1 MRALSLPHFINL
13 PAHLWRMRF
22 SRFQKKHLP
31 AFSAMLDAAK
41 GAFKPAWASHM
52 LKVFSQRGCRKCG
65 LSTYA
70 ATDKGKLVAVF
81 ATRQEVEAFVL
92 YFILVGNDYLGA
104 GIGSKVVAQVE
115 KLARKSGAAFIRLD
129 IYTGKPI
136 QAFYEKQGF
145 KVGGRVN
152 FYEEDG
158 DDQTFMYK
166 KL

>member
-1 MRALSLPHFINL
+1 
-13 PAHLWRMRF
+13 MRF
-22 SRFQKKHLP
+22 SRFKKGQLP
-31 AFSAMLDAAK
+31 AFNAMLSAAK
-41 GAFKPAWASHM
+41 GALGAPWIAHM
-52 LKVFSQRGCRKCG
+52 QKTFGARGCRRCN
-65 LSTYA
+65 LTTYA
-70 ATDKGKLVAVF
+70 VTEGEQLVAVF
-81 ATRQEVEAFVL
+81 ATRAEVEAFVL

-104 GIGSKVVAQVE
+104 GIGRKIVARVE
-115 KLARKSGAAFIRLD
+115 KMARKAGAKFLRVD

>member
-1 MRALSLPHFINL
+1 
-13 PAHLWRMRF
+13 MRF

-31 AFSAMLDAAK
+31 AFHAMLGAAK
-41 GAFKPAWASHM
+41 GAFGAAWVSHIRG
-52 LKVFSQRGCRKCG
+52 VFERSGCRRCN

-70 ATDKGKLVAVF
+70 VTDGGNLVAVF

-92 YFILVGNDYLGA
+92 YFILVGNDFLGA
-104 GIGSKVVAQVE
+104 GIGKKVVARVE
-115 KLARKSGAAFIRLD
+115 KLARKSGAKFMRVDL
-129 IYTGKPI
+129 YTGKPV

-145 KVGGRVN
+145 RLGGRVN

>member
-1 MRALSLPHFINL
+1 
-13 PAHLWRMRF
+13 MRF
-22 SRFQKKHLP
+22 SRFSKKHLP
-31 AFSAMLDAAK
+31 AFNAMLTATK
-41 GAFKPAWASHM
+41 GALGAGWVAHM
-52 LKVFSQRGCRKCG
+52 RKTFRERGCSRCG

-70 ATDKGKLVAVF
+70 VTEGDALVAGF

-104 GIGSKVVAQVE
+104 GIGRKIVARVE
-115 KLARKSGAAFIRLD
+115 KMARASGAAFLRVD

>member
-1 MRALSLPHFINL
+1 
-13 PAHLWRMRF
+13 MRF
-22 SRFQKKHLP
+22 MRFGKKHLP
-31 AFSAMLDAAK
+31 AFNGMLSAAK
-41 GAFKPAWASHM
+41 GAFGAGWASHM
-52 LKVFSQRGCRKCG
+52 RKVFSQRGCPRCG
-65 LSTYA
+65 LAAYA
-70 ATDKGKLVAVF
+70 VTEGGKLVAVF
-81 ATRQEVEAFVL
+81 ATREEVEAFVL

-104 GIGSKVVAQVE
+104 GIGKKIIVRVE
-115 KLARKSGAAFIRLD
+115 ELARAAGAKFLRVD

-145 KVGGRVN
+145 KIGGRVN

>member
-13 PAHLWRMRF
+13 PAHLWRMKF
-22 SRFQKKHLP
+22 SRFSKKHLP

-41 GAFKPAWASHM
+41 GAFGAGWLGHM
-52 LKVFSQRGCRKCG
+52 QKTFSQRGCRRCG

-81 ATRQEVEAFVL
+81 ATREEVEAFVL

-104 GIGSKVVAQVE
+104 GIGRKVVARVE
-115 KLARKSGAAFIRLD
+115 KLARKSGAKFLRVD

-152 FYEEDG
+152 YYEEDG
-158 DDQTFMYK
+158 DDQVFMYK
-166 KL
+166 RL

>member
-1 MRALSLPHFINL
+1 
-13 PAHLWRMRF
+13 MRF
-22 SRFQKKHLP
+22 IRFSKKHLP
-31 AFSAMLDAAK
+31 EFNTMLDAAK
-41 GAFKPAWASHM
+41 GAFGAPWASHM
-52 LKVFSQRGCRKCG
+52 RKAFSRRGCSRCG

-70 ATDKGKLVAVF
+70 VTKGSGLAAVF

-92 YFILVGNDYLGA
+92 YFILVKNDFIGA
-104 GIGSKVVAQVE
+104 GIGRKIVSRVE
-115 KLARKSGAAFIRLD
+115 KMAQKAGAKFLRVD